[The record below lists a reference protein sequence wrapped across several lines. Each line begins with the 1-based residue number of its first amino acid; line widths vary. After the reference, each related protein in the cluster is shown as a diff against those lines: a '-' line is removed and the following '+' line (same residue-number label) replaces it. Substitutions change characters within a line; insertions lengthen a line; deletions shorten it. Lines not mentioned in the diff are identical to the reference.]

1 MWQCCSQCKSDYAV
15 DFESGGD
22 VNVCPACVK
31 KQQELAN
38 MPTNFFSN
46 PSVTAS
52 RWWTVGFVAGVM
64 MLLAQIYLVE
74 REKLAQD
81 PEQREWLEKICQH
94 LPCGL
99 PVYKNLDEIEILHGD
114 FQLNGNRHYVFQTVI
129 SNQASFAQAYPR
141 IKLILLDFTGEA
153 FAERIFY
160 PTEYLN
166 LTATQLLAA
175 SQTVEI
181 SLNIAIPEQ
190 KIGGYTFE
198 LI

>member
-22 VNVCPACVK
+22 VNFCPACVK
-31 KQQELAN
+31 KQQELATI
-38 MPTNFFSN
+38 PANFFSK
-46 PSVTAS
+46 PSGTAS
-52 RWWTVGFVAGVM
+52 RWWTVGFVAG
-64 MLLAQIYLVE
+64 MLLLLTQIYFIE

-81 PEQREWLEKICQH
+81 PEQREWLEKICLR

-99 PVYKNLDEIEILHGD
+99 SVYKNLDEIEILHGD
-114 FQLNGNRHYVFQTVI
+114 FQLNGNSHYVFQTVI

-141 IKLILLDFTGEA
+141 IKLVLLDFTGEA

-160 PTEYLN
+160 PAEYLN
-166 LTATQLLAA
+166 LTSSQLLAA
-175 SQTVEI
+175 SQTVEV
-181 SLNIAIPEQ
+181 SLNIAIPQQ